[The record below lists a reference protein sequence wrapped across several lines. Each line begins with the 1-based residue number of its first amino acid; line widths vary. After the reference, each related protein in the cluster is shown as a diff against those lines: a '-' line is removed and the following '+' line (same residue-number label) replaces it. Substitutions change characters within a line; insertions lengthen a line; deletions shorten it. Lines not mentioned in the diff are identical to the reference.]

1 MKELQVL
8 AFFVFLSIACFAQKD
23 ITKFLG
29 IPVDGTKSEM
39 ISKLKG
45 KGYSYNIKDD
55 LLEGEFNGYKV
66 KIRPVTYNNKVWRI
80 MINDAYSIDETDI
93 KIRFNRLCRQFEKNE
108 KYVPYIEAE
117 QTIPDDEDISY
128 EILVNKK
135 RFEAVYIQRP
145 EAIDSVAM
153 NEYVQSTLREI
164 YTESQLNNPNKTF
177 EENKEIY
184 LDTRK
189 AQKEYVREIAIKK
202 VVWFYINLSNEIG
215 RYEITMYY
223 DNEYNNREGEE
234 L

>member
-1 MKELQVL
+1 M
-8 AFFVFLSIACFAQKD
+8 
-23 ITKFLG
+23 
-29 IPVDGTKSEM
+29 
-39 ISKLKG
+39 
-45 KGYSYNIKDD
+45 
-55 LLEGEFNGYKV
+55 
-66 KIRPVTYNNKVWRI
+66 
-80 MINDAYSIDETDI
+80 
-93 KIRFNRLCRQFEKNE
+93 
-108 KYVPYIEAE
+108 
-117 QTIPDDEDISY
+117 
-128 EILVNKK
+128 VNKK